1 MRFSHFGKR
10 GQTRFPKKNGA
21 RDGGGDGS
29 FAGLQIADFV
39 VDEAAVPEGLV
50 EVPAEVVAAEKLVL
64 RAKRS
69 EGTVELARPRET
81 IEEAEVEEFWLIIVP
96 PTVPPIV
103 PPIVSDLKMPNGNA
117 KTVV

>member
-50 EVPAEVVAAEKLVL
+50 EVPAEA
-64 RAKRS
+64 
-69 EGTVELARPRET
+69 VEAV
-81 IEEAEVEEFWLIIVP
+81 EEAEVEEVADAEVEKRAEGVRGIGI
-96 PTVPPIV
+96 
-103 PPIVSDLKMPNGNA
+103 
-117 KTVV
+117 